1 LADADEIRDGF
12 RIESVETMPADRIT
26 ANDEDR
32 QRQGFEIRTVFE
44 WPVRD
49 AGRLDV
55 RTSQLVE
62 GGEAFADLSF
72 GPATLIR
79 RFNVGLR
86 RRAKNDSL
94 GYPINPASGYW
105 LAAAEDEDA
114 DAIRDPSKVR
124 PQNIVPFVEDR
135 KNALLIRF
143 RGDRLP
149 VETTATL
156 QHALLRGI
164 EMTFQLEEGEVLG
177 EPLPSRDDRHAILI
191 YEATEGG
198 AGVLARLV
206 KETETL
212 RRVVDTAISICHFDL
227 EYFQVNGRHVDAL
240 EDKGDPRCVAG
251 CYKCLLSYY
260 NQTDHEVIDRRSQQF
275 RLLLSRLANAELV
288 VTGTARATDGEHSK
302 SDFAEALKSHGL
314 PPADN
319 RPIVIDGHLVEWIWR
334 DHRFAVIAEDL
345 EGLVGR
351 GLEDKGITFI
361 VAAAGTETSESVL
374 AAIAEAIKECAS

>member
-1 LADADEIRDGF
+1 
-12 RIESVETMPADRIT
+12 
-26 ANDEDR
+26 
-32 QRQGFEIRTVFE
+32 
-44 WPVRD
+44 
-49 AGRLDV
+49 
-55 RTSQLVE
+55 
-62 GGEAFADLSF
+62 
-72 GPATLIR
+72 
-79 RFNVGLR
+79 
-86 RRAKNDSL
+86 
-94 GYPINPASGYW
+94 
-105 LAAAEDEDA
+105 
-114 DAIRDPSKVR
+114 
-124 PQNIVPFVEDR
+124 
-135 KNALLIRF
+135 
-143 RGDRLP
+143 
-149 VETTATL
+149 
-156 QHALLRGI
+156 
-164 EMTFQLEEGEVLG
+164 MTFQLEEGEVLG

-288 VTGTARATDGEHSK
+288 VTGPARATDGEHSK

-319 RPIVIDGHLVEWIWR
+319 RPIVIEGHLVEWIWR